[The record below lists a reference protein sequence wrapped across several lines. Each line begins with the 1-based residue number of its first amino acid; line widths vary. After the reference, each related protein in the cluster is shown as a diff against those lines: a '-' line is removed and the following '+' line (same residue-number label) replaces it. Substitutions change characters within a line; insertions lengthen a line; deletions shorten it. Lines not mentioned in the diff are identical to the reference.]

1 MSSFPGPPTVLIMA
15 GTNDL
20 GTQKKNPNRLTVVR
34 SVNAKLNEAI
44 STCFMM
50 QRPVSLLCYGDSLT
64 AGLTNESSSYA
75 PYALLLEAALGLPTA
90 HIGMSGWNSIQLQH
104 SVDQPTNE
112 CCFYRQWQGLK
123 AAISAADPGH
133 LMYERAT
140 HIV

>member
-15 GTNDL
+15 GTNANDL
-20 GTQKKNPNRLTVVR
+20 GTEDRTDLCKTER
-34 SVNAKLNEAI
+34 SDLNLRQLL
-44 STCFMM
+44 CFMM

-75 PYALLLEAALGLPTA
+75 PYAPLLEAALGLPTA